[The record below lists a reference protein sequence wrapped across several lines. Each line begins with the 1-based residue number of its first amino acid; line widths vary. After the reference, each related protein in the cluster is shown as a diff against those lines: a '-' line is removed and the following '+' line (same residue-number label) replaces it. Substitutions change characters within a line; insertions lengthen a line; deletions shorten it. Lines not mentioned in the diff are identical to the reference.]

1 MTRISFEWL
10 KHANNVRKD
19 RRRADKALRRSM
31 IGSVAYG
38 QEGEDLVLASIFFRL
53 NGMKKKTRGFY
64 VDVGAHHPY
73 TYSNT
78 AVFSSLGW
86 TGINIEPSPDAIR
99 LFAKYRPLDLNVQ
112 SGVGSQSGEL
122 DYFMFVEAA
131 LNTFDADVAAY
142 HRNSGRKF
150 LGVKRVTVKR
160 LSEILESAVD
170 VAQSIDLLNVDVEGF
185 DLQVLQ
191 SNNWEK
197 FQPRVVAIEQH
208 ALGLEDVLR
217 SDVALYLRGFG
228 YTAWAK
234 TASTILYVSPAD
246 LRFLRP

>member
-1 MTRISFEWL
+1 MGFGWL
-10 KHANNVRKD
+10 KHANNVRKN
-19 RRRADKALRRSM
+19 RRRADKVLRKAM
-31 IGSVAYG
+31 DGTVAYG

-53 NGMKKKTRGFY
+53 NGMKKKTKGFY
-64 VDVGAHHPY
+64 VDVGAHHPF

-78 AVFSSLGW
+78 AVFSSIGW

-99 LFAKYRPLDLNVQ
+99 LFDKYRPLDLNVQ
-112 SGVGSQSGEL
+112 SGVGIQRGEL

-131 LNTFDADVAAY
+131 LNTFDAEVAAY
-142 HRNSGRKF
+142 HKNTGRKF
-150 LGVKRVTVKR
+150 LGVKRISVR
-160 LSEILESAVD
+160 PLSDILESAVD
-170 VAQSIDLLNVDVEGF
+170 VSQPIDLLNVDVEGF

-217 SDVALYLRGFG
+217 SEVALYLKGFG

-246 LRFLRP
+246 VRFLRP